1 MGVIAQADTLLGQ
14 LQRGRGRGFVRALR
28 EDASV
33 VRPLLVDCVTHDPR
47 WDRQLEE
54 RSDYYAALIM
64 HTAMPLDP
72 FDAYLHALSGT
83 AAGDPHALVLDTMCA
98 LATRGHT
105 PAIAIVR
112 DYLDYGECW
121 ECWERAFEALAN
133 TQGNP
138 ISMDEVSR
146 VINQRFPD
154 DDTLDDELAS
164 VGPGMH
170 TQQEPWRSLCKVNHR
185 VERILSEHEA
195 KAEQRQRKAEQRQRR
210 QNQIQ
215 NQMKATL
222 AGLSTPELL
231 AGANQSNY
239 RLAAMALEKRVV
251 GTDLD
256 HLLDVAQRGDR
267 WQRFVAFRGLQRLAH
282 PAALPVPRA
291 LFESSGT
298 RLGPAYGAAVAAITA
313 LPTDVTLDLARM
325 WLDAPDSRQRH
336 IALEILEAHGTVAD
350 VPRVRDALI
359 PSLHRDTGHT
369 NECYMQC
376 SMLEILARFPE
387 AGPYPE
393 VETVFREAGYSR
405 TRIYAAEVLAASDSQ
420 GFARGLAV
428 ECLWD
433 CEVRVRLIGCD
444 SVDLEMPDVRAR
456 LHAMSSDPYED
467 EDVSSAARER
477 LADVQPPIEHDHG
490 AASEID

>member
-1 MGVIAQADTLLGQ
+1 MGVIAPADTLLGQ

-28 EDASV
+28 EDVSV
-33 VRPLLVDCVTHDPR
+33 VWPLLLDCVTHDPR
-47 WDRQLEE
+47 WDRQIEE

-83 AAGDPHALVLDTMCA
+83 AAGDPNDLVLDTMCA
-98 LATRGHT
+98 LATRGHV

-112 DYLDYGECW
+112 AYLDYGERW
-121 ECWERAFEALAN
+121 DIAFEVLAN
-133 TQGNP
+133 TEGDP

-154 DDTLDDELAS
+154 DDTFDERFEDLRRDVPVWAI
-164 VGPGMH
+164 GRA
-170 TQQEPWRSLCKVNHR
+170 QREPWRSLRKVNRR
-185 VERILSEHEA
+185 VDRILSAHEA
-195 KAEQRQRKAEQRQRR
+195 ESEQRQRHQAQR
-210 QNQIQ
+210 
-215 NQMKATL
+215 L
-222 AGLSTPELL
+222 ADLSTPVLL

-251 GTDLD
+251 ATDLD

-282 PAALPVPRA
+282 PAALPVLRA
-291 LFESSGT
+291 FFESSAA
-298 RLGPAYGAAVAAITA
+298 RPVSAAPAYGAAVRAITA
-313 LPTDVTLDLARM
+313 LPADVTLDLARM
-325 WLDAPDSRQRH
+325 WFDAPDSPQRH
-336 IALEILEAHGTVAD
+336 IALQILEAHGTVAD
-350 VPRVRDALI
+350 VPRVRDALTRG
-359 PSLHRDTGHT
+359 PRYGTP
-369 NECYMQC
+369 ECYMQGG
-376 SMLEILARFPE
+376 MLEILACFPE

-393 VETVFREAGYSR
+393 VETIFKEAGYSR

-433 CEVRVRLIGCD
+433 CEERVRLIGCD
-444 SVDLEMPDVRAR
+444 SVDLEMPDIRAR
-456 LHAMSSDPYED
+456 LHAISRDPYED

-477 LADVQPPIEHDHG
+477 LADVQPTIEHDN
-490 AASEID
+490 